1 MRITKPTRM
10 GYFAILLLTLVG
22 INPLMSEE
30 TRKSH
35 SGWKIGDAQ
44 QLGWNTQKLA
54 QITEKVEQDEFK
66 KLTSV
71 LIAHKGKL
79 IHEKYYNNGHVDY
92 MNDLRSATKSI
103 TSIMVGLAIEHGHL
117 KSVEQKA
124 FSLITADKEYK
135 KMHPLK
141 QAITLQDL
149 LSMSSILGCNDDTPY
164 SMGNEERMYISYDWV
179 EFVKN
184 IPLRGFAPWE
194 KRPEDSPFNRAFSY
208 CTAGS
213 FLLGAIVE
221 KTSGLKMDAY
231 AKQYL
236 DKPLGIDSVK
246 WNYSNHG
253 ITSGAGGTRYKSR
266 DFLKFGEL
274 FRNAGK
280 WNGQQVI
287 SADWVAESVKSRV
300 DVRPNV
306 EYGYFW
312 WKFAYQ
318 VDGKEYWS
326 FAASGNGGNY
336 LFVQPELELV
346 TLITS
351 EFYNSRQGHQQS
363 QSIYSDYILAA
374 HPRHFNTQSRDSEN
388 TKDNTQVSE

>member
-1 MRITKPTRM
+1 MQTIKPFSKSI
-10 GYFAILLLTLVG
+10 GLAFLLFIGFTQSTL
-22 INPLMSEE
+22 SEQAE
-30 TRKSH
+30 KSP
-35 SGWKIGDAQ
+35 SDWQIASAQENGWDSD
-44 QLGWNTQKLA
+44 KLA
-54 QITEKVEQDEFK
+54 EISEKINKNEFQK
-66 KLTSV
+66 ITSV
-71 LIAHKGKL
+71 LVAHKGKL
-79 IHEKYYNNGHVDY
+79 IHEQYFNNGHVDY

-103 TSIMVGLAIEHGHL
+103 TSLMVGLALEHGHI

-124 FSLITADKEYK
+124 FSLIAGKQEFEA
-135 KMHPLK
+135 MHPLK
-141 QAITLQDL
+141 QAITIQDL

-164 SMGNEERMYISYDWV
+164 SLGNEERMYISYDWV

-194 KRPEDSPFNRAFSY
+194 KRPEESPFNRAFSY

-213 FLLGAIVE
+213 FLMGAIVE

-231 AKQYL
+231 AKKYL
-236 DKPLGIDSVK
+236 DKPLGIESVK

-274 FRNAGK
+274 YRQGGQ
-280 WNGQQVI
+280 WNGQRVI
-287 SADWVAESVKSRV
+287 NQKWVDESVKSRV
-300 DVRPNV
+300 DVRENV

-312 WKFAYQ
+312 WKFAYE
-318 VDGKEYWS
+318 VDGKKYWS
-326 FAASGNGGNY
+326 YAASGNGGNY

-351 EFYNSRQGHQQS
+351 ELYNSRQGHQQS
-363 QSIYSDYILAA
+363 QSIYSDFVLAA
-374 HPRHFNTQSRDSEN
+374 HPKHNNS
-388 TKDNTQVSE
+388 KK

>member
-54 QITEKVEQDEFK
+54 QVTEKVEQDEFK

-164 SMGNEERMYISYDWV
+164 SMGKRRENVY
-179 EFVKN
+179 F
-184 IPLRGFAPWE
+184 LR
-194 KRPEDSPFNRAFSY
+194 
-208 CTAGS
+208 
-213 FLLGAIVE
+213 LG
-221 KTSGLKMDAY
+221 
-231 AKQYL
+231 
-236 DKPLGIDSVK
+236 
-246 WNYSNHG
+246 
-253 ITSGAGGTRYKSR
+253 
-266 DFLKFGEL
+266 
-274 FRNAGK
+274 
-280 WNGQQVI
+280 
-287 SADWVAESVKSRV
+287 
-300 DVRPNV
+300 
-306 EYGYFW
+306 
-312 WKFAYQ
+312 
-318 VDGKEYWS
+318 
-326 FAASGNGGNY
+326 
-336 LFVQPELELV
+336 
-346 TLITS
+346 
-351 EFYNSRQGHQQS
+351 
-363 QSIYSDYILAA
+363 
-374 HPRHFNTQSRDSEN
+374 
-388 TKDNTQVSE
+388 

>member
-1 MRITKPTRM
+1 MRTKNRQVNRKFKRFDLVVFVLFILSINLPVTGESNPSTSDWQTSSATR
-10 GYFAILLLTLVG
+10 
-22 INPLMSEE
+22 
-30 TRKSH
+30 
-35 SGWKIGDAQ
+35 
-44 QLGWNTQKLA
+44 LGWD
-54 QITEKVEQDEFK
+54 TERLKQVSNKVNNKEFAK
-66 KLTSV
+66 ITSV

-103 TSIMVGLAIEHGHL
+103 TSLLIGLAIEHGHL
-117 KSVEQKA
+117 ESVEQKA
-124 FSLITADKEYK
+124 FSLITDQQEYQA
-135 KMHPLK
+135 MHPLK
-141 QAITLQDL
+141 QAITIQDL

-179 EFVKN
+179 EFVKK
-184 IPLRGFAPWE
+184 IPLRGYAPWE
-194 KRPEDSPFNRAFSY
+194 KRPEQSPYNRAFSY

-213 FLLGAIVE
+213 FLLGAIIE
-221 KTSGLKMDAY
+221 KTSGVKMDAY

-236 DKPLGIDSVK
+236 DRPLGIDSVK

-274 FRNAGK
+274 YRQGGK
-280 WNGQQVI
+280 WNGQQVVNR
-287 SADWVAESVKSRV
+287 DWIKESIKSRV

-312 WKFAYQ
+312 WKFAFE
-318 VDGKEYWS
+318 VGEKKYWS
-326 FAASGNGGNY
+326 YAASGNGGNY

-351 EFYNSRQGHQQS
+351 ELYNSRQGHEQS
-363 QSIYSDYILAA
+363 QSIYSDYVLAA
-374 HPRHFNTQSRDSEN
+374 HPAHASKKKNQSA
-388 TKDNTQVSE
+388 KK

>member
-1 MRITKPTRM
+1 MQTFKPFSKSI
-10 GYFAILLLTLVG
+10 GLAFLLFIGFTQSTL
-22 INPLMSEE
+22 SEQAE
-30 TRKSH
+30 KSP
-35 SGWKIGDAQ
+35 SDWQIASAQENGWDSD
-44 QLGWNTQKLA
+44 KLA
-54 QITEKVEQDEFK
+54 EISEKIDKNEFQK
-66 KLTSV
+66 ITSV
-71 LIAHKGKL
+71 LVAHKGKL
-79 IHEKYYNNGHVDY
+79 IHEQYFNNGHVDY

-103 TSIMVGLAIEHGHL
+103 TSLMVGLALEHGHI

-124 FSLITADKEYK
+124 FSLIADKQEFEA
-135 KMHPLK
+135 MHPLK
-141 QAITLQDL
+141 QAITIQDL

-164 SMGNEERMYISYDWV
+164 SLGNEERMYISYDWV

-194 KRPEDSPFNRAFSY
+194 KRPEESPFNRAFSY

-231 AKQYL
+231 AKKYL
-236 DKPLGIDSVK
+236 DKPLGIESVK

-274 FRNAGK
+274 YRQGGQ

-287 SADWVAESVKSRV
+287 NQKWVEESVKSRV
-300 DVRPNV
+300 DVRENV

-312 WKFAYQ
+312 WKFAYE
-318 VDGKEYWS
+318 VDGKKYWS
-326 FAASGNGGNY
+326 YAASGNGGNY

-351 EFYNSRQGHQQS
+351 ELYNSRQGHQQS
-363 QSIYSDYILAA
+363 QSIYSDFVLAA
-374 HPRHFNTQSRDSEN
+374 HPRHSDP
-388 TKDNTQVSE
+388 KK

>member
-1 MRITKPTRM
+1 MGQFMQVKDQIRKFNLVTILSLLSYASPLFCVESKRDSSDWPTSSAESM
-10 GYFAILLLTLVG
+10 
-22 INPLMSEE
+22 
-30 TRKSH
+30 
-35 SGWKIGDAQ
+35 
-44 QLGWNTQKLA
+44 GWNSAKLN
-54 QITEKVEQDEFK
+54 QVTEKINRDEFK
-66 KLTSV
+66 KITSV
-71 LIAHKGKL
+71 LVAHKGKL
-79 IHEKYYNNGHVDY
+79 VHEQYFNNGHIDY

-103 TSIMVGLAIEHGHL
+103 TSLMVGLALEHGYI
-117 KSVEQKA
+117 KSVEQNA
-124 FSLITADKEYK
+124 FSLITDKQEFEA
-135 KMHPLK
+135 MHPLK
-141 QAITLQDL
+141 QAITIQDL

-164 SMGNEERMYISYDWV
+164 SLGNEERMYISYDWV
-179 EFVKN
+179 EFVKH

-194 KRPEDSPFNRAFSY
+194 KRPEESPFNRAFSY

-231 AKQYL
+231 AKKFVD
-236 DKPLGIDSVK
+236 DKLSIESVK

-274 FRNAGK
+274 YRQGGR

-287 SADWVAESVKSRV
+287 NKDWINESVKSRV
-300 DVRPNV
+300 DVRANV

-312 WKFAYQ
+312 WKFAFD
-318 VDGKEYWS
+318 VDGKKYWS
-326 FAASGNGGNY
+326 YAASGNGGNY

-363 QSIYSDYILAA
+363 QTIYSDFVLAA
-374 HPRHFNTQSRDSEN
+374 HPKHVDA
-388 TKDNTQVSE
+388 KK

>member
-1 MRITKPTRM
+1 MRITFQFNYYVLAK
-10 GYFAILLLTLVG
+10 ILFVFGL
-22 INPLMSEE
+22 INSIFYQPASAQPLEWQ
-30 TRKSH
+30 TANAKTI
-35 SGWKIGDAQ
+35 GWDSD
-44 QLGWNTQKLA
+44 KLA
-54 QITEKVEQDEFK
+54 QISEKVNSNEFQ

-79 IHEKYYNNGHVDY
+79 VHEQYFNNGHVDY

-103 TSIMVGLAIEHGHL
+103 TSLMVGLALEHGHI

-124 FSLITADKEYK
+124 FSLIADKQEFEA
-135 KMHPLK
+135 MHPLK
-141 QAITLQDL
+141 QAITIQDL

-164 SMGNEERMYISYDWV
+164 SLGNEERMYISYDWV

-194 KRPEDSPFNRAFSY
+194 KRPEESPFNRAFSY

-231 AKQYL
+231 AKKYL
-236 DKPLGIDSVK
+236 DKPLGIESVK

-274 FRNAGK
+274 YRQGGQ

-287 SADWVAESVKSRV
+287 NQKWVEESVKSRV
-300 DVRPNV
+300 DVRENV

-312 WKFAYQ
+312 WKFAYE
-318 VDGKEYWS
+318 VDGKKYWS
-326 FAASGNGGNY
+326 YAASGNGGNY

-351 EFYNSRQGHQQS
+351 ELYNSRQGHQQS
-363 QSIYSDYILAA
+363 QSIYSDFVLAA
-374 HPRHFNTQSRDSEN
+374 HPKHNNS
-388 TKDNTQVSE
+388 KK